1 MGLTSRLKT
10 AKLHLITD
18 VRTRQGDFRD
28 FVVEALRGGVDML
41 QVRDAEATPEQLTQA
56 LEIAQSAA
64 LQVNATVVVGHD
76 LAVAKDFGADVLHL
90 GAAGEG
96 ILDARSALPEHSLV
110 GRSVHSAKQL
120 ATAQADYLFVGPVF
134 GGSRDGVDFPGL
146 DVVREAA
153 QAEVVSDRDATP
165 WFAVGGITL
174 ATIEQVIGA
183 GALRVAVS
191 SAITGSDDP
200 QGTAA
205 QLKQVLQQAWDD
217 RPEMESYVIGAF
229 GSGTARF
236 KNDGAL

>member
-18 VRTRQGDFRD
+18 VRTSQGDFRD
-28 FVVEALRGGVDML
+28 FVVEVMRGGVDML
-41 QVRDAEATPEQLTQA
+41 QVRDTDATPEQLKHA

-76 LAVAKDFGADVLHL
+76 LAVAKDFEADVLHL
-90 GAAGEG
+90 GAAGEP
-96 ILDARSALPEHSLV
+96 ILEARSALPEHSLV
-110 GRSVHSAKQL
+110 GRSVHSARQL
-120 ATAQADYLFVGPVF
+120 ASAQADYLFVGPVF
-134 GGSRDGVDFPGL
+134 GASRDGIDFPGL
-146 DVVREAA
+146 DLVREAA
-153 QAEVVSDRDATP
+153 QQEVVSDRDATP

-174 ATIEQVIGA
+174 ANVEQVIGA

-191 SAITGSDDP
+191 GAVTGSQDP
-200 QGTAA
+200 QSTVA
-205 QLKQVLQQAWDD
+205 QFKQVLQQAWDD
-217 RPEMESYVIGAF
+217 RPEMESYAIGAF